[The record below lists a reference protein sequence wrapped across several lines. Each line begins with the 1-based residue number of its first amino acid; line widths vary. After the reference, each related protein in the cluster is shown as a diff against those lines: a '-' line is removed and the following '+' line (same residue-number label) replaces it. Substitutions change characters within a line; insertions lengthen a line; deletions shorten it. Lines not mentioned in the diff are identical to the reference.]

1 MKAIYAVE
9 GLLLLLLGVIA
20 LFLHAH
26 PRLLGGHSHT
36 VALPFFILGVQE
48 PHPNWRFL
56 LPLLFWV
63 LVFGFVAVSG
73 KAPFFFR

>member
-1 MKAIYAVE
+1 MTTSPSGRVRVIFRVLAAVF
-9 GLLLLLLGVIA
+9 A
-20 LFLHAH
+20 L
-26 PRLLGGHSHT
+26 

-48 PHPNWRFL
+48 PYPNWRFL